1 MSLEKLGR
9 YEVTGT
15 LGRGAMGIVYQAR
28 DPLIERMVAIKTI
41 SYAGLSSAEIEDFEQ
56 RFFREAK
63 SAGRLNHPNI
73 VTIYDV
79 GHSDD
84 LAYIAMEYLSG
95 CSLRILLDSGVV
107 LPYGRIVEIG
117 AAIADGLAFAHANG
131 VVHRDIKPGNIMVL
145 ENGAVKIAD
154 FGIAQLSGGALT
166 MVGTTLGS
174 PKYMSP
180 EQVLG
185 SKADGRSDVFSLGAV
200 VYEMLTGRAPFAGED
215 LNAILYQVLNSNPLT
230 PSSHNP
236 GIPKEF
242 DRIVERALSKKP
254 EERYQDAAE
263 MATDLRSCPLVKLG
277 HLPASEALLADGQVG
292 DQTVVIKRHDSPEE
306 ASRAKGVRGMRYLAL
321 VVALAMLAGLGGYF
335 LHAKAPA
342 PQASLPEV
350 SGLAEE
356 VWQVQK
362 GNETKAPPSA
372 TGERAAAAEPP
383 AKQIELGPRAQEA
396 KRQQRIADAEAA
408 SQQQERQKVPDV
420 RRSADASPRNWFSAL
435 RAELDAC
442 SQKPFFS
449 RVYCAERAR
458 WRHCPG
464 HWGTVDEC
472 PKTEAKQR

>member
-79 GHSDD
+79 GHSDH

-107 LPYGRIVEIG
+107 LPYGRIVEIA

-292 DQTVVIKRHDSPEE
+292 DQTVVIKCHDSPEE
-306 ASRAKGVRGMRYLAL
+306 AARAKGVRGMRYLAS
-321 VVALAMLAGLGGYF
+321 VVALVTLAGLGGYF

-342 PQASLPEV
+342 P
-350 SGLAEE
+350 
-356 VWQVQK
+356 
-362 GNETKAPPSA
+362 
-372 TGERAAAAEPP
+372 
-383 AKQIELGPRAQEA
+383 
-396 KRQQRIADAEAA
+396 
-408 SQQQERQKVPDV
+408 
-420 RRSADASPRNWFSAL
+420 
-435 RAELDAC
+435 
-442 SQKPFFS
+442 
-449 RVYCAERAR
+449 
-458 WRHCPG
+458 
-464 HWGTVDEC
+464 
-472 PKTEAKQR
+472 